1 MVFVYI
7 LRCVDGTCYVGMTVD
22 IRKRYREHSE
32 GFVPYTKNRQPLKL
46 IWCGIFR
53 NKFIAARFEQYLKT
67 CSGKA
72 FTNKRLI

>member
-7 LRCVDGTCYVGMTVD
+7 LRCADETCYVGMTTD
-22 IRKRYREHSE
+22 IKNRYREHVGGS
-32 GFVPYTKNRQPLKL
+32 VLYTKNRQPLKL

-53 NKFIAARFEQYLKT
+53 NKFIAAKFEQYLKT
-67 CSGKA
+67 SSGKA